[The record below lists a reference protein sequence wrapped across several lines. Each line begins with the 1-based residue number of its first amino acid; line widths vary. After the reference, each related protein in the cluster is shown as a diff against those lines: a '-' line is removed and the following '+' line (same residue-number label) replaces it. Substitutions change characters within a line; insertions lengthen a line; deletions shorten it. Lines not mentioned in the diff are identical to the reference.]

1 MIDGGEIDIGEYKS
15 HPTQRTREW
24 LCEQERLWHP
34 VQIAGGRST
43 WYLNPKE
50 AKGSYVDIV
59 ELTLNS
65 LAWNRRSLTGSPVSL
80 RQAGGQ
86 LVNMGVSSSIGHR
99 RT

>member
-1 MIDGGEIDIGEYKS
+1 MVVKWILVKHKS
-15 HPTQRTREW
+15 YPLERARVW
-24 LCEQERLWHP
+24 LYEQERLWHP

-43 WYLNPKE
+43 WRLNPRE
-50 AKGSYVDIV
+50 AKGPYADIV

-86 LVNMGVSSSIGHR
+86 LVNMGASSSIGHGR
-99 RT
+99 R